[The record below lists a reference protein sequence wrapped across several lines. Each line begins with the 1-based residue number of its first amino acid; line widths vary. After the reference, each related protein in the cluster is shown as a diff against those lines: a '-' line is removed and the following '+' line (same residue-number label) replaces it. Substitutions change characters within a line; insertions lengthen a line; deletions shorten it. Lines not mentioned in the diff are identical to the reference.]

1 MRHNKT
7 GKGYR
12 LAFRERI
19 TIKKGEKNYG
29 YYC

>member
-12 LAFRERI
+12 LAFREKI
-19 TIKKGEKNYG
+19 TIKKRKLKWRLL
-29 YYC
+29 